1 MSTTN
6 RRPGACVAVI
16 DAQAWEM
23 RISRGPS
30 LGIADT
36 AAEPTTALRAQRI
49 IREAGVATTGAA
61 SDAAALGASFGEVTP
76 AKQLPWR

>member
-49 IREAGVATTGAA
+49 IREAGVAATGAA
-61 SDAAALGASFGEVTP
+61 SDAAALGA
-76 AKQLPWR
+76 ALR